1 MRRMSSSR
9 SAPMRRGGRG
19 FALAAILGGAVVFA
33 LAPRVAS
40 ATPMYGSQPQVGT
53 GSSMAPHAP
62 VEVRVSPDLKK
73 VLEGLLCQCGCNLDA
88 YQCQQT
94 MTCNVS
100 TSMWDQAALMVD
112 QQGKTPEQAFEAFA
126 ADYGEYVL
134 AVPTKR
140 GFNLVAW
147 GLPVTALGL
156 GAVVLA
162 VALRRWRPR
171 ALAPVGDTSP
181 QVDQRYLDQLERELR
196 EEG

>member
-1 MRRMSSSR
+1 MRPTSSSR
-9 SAPMRRGGRG
+9 SAPMRRGARG
-19 FALAAILGGAVVFA
+19 FAVGAVLGAMLLFA
-33 LAPRVAS
+33 LAPRAAS
-40 ATPMYGSQPQVGT
+40 ATPMYGSHPQVGT

-62 VEVRVSPDLKK
+62 VEVRVSPELKK

-112 QQGKTPEQAFEAFA
+112 QEGKTPEQALEAFA

-134 AVPTKR
+134 AAPMKR

-147 GLPVTALGL
+147 VLPLTALGL

-162 VALRRWRPR
+162 IALRRWRPR
-171 ALAPVGDTSP
+171 ALASVGDTAP

-196 EEG
+196 EDG